1 MFDLWCDLQGGWDVC
16 RSVLVSRRLPHH
28 PMIVL
33 LWEWLRSHPPRMD
46 IHIIYI
52 PYGLSAL
59 YFSLVYVSRIF
70 YRCAISWVEARILS
84 RILFDYDVYIP
95 TYQYLLASFFSN
107 PYSLHLTSSSRP
119 FSLLPFRWLLYAF
132 AIRVFQRLYT
142 LHEISYSEYII
153 QRKEMDEGKTLLV
166 LVCTVTSALGGS
178 SS

>member
-1 MFDLWCDLQGGWDVC
+1 
-16 RSVLVSRRLPHH
+16 
-28 PMIVL
+28 
-33 LWEWLRSHPPRMD
+33 MD
-46 IHIIYI
+46 IHTTYI

-59 YFSLVYVSRIF
+59 YFSLVHVSRDLLQVRHLVSRSS
-70 YRCAISWVEARILS
+70 YPLS

-95 TYQYLLASFFSN
+95 TYQYLLAFFFSN

-142 LHEISYSEYII
+142 LHEISYSEYIL
-153 QRKEMDEGKTLLV
+153 QQKEMDEGKTLLA
-166 LVCTVTSALGGS
+166 LVCTVTSASGGS

>member
-1 MFDLWCDLQGGWDVC
+1 MRFA
-16 RSVLVSRRLPHH
+16 RRLRCLSLCARFP
-28 PMIVL
+28 PFAASSYD
-33 LWEWLRSHPPRMD
+33 RSAVRVTTFASATNGYSHN
-46 IHIIYI
+46 IYTVW
-52 PYGLSAL
+52 
-59 YFSLVYVSRIF
+59 SLCLIFLPVYVSRIF